1 MIARDIREQAGLAK
15 FSPELL
21 ELAGTNEAI
30 QKAKEQTIAKYVSE
44 YALSMIFESVSTIG
58 LIFQLPVS
66 KIILFLRCGN
76 VGIKIL

>member
-1 MIARDIREQAGLAK
+1 MITSKLTV
-15 FSPELL
+15 P
-21 ELAGTNEAI
+21 
-30 QKAKEQTIAKYVSE
+30 EQTIAKYVSE

-58 LIFQLPVS
+58 LIFQLSVS